1 MEKIEN
7 KKNYKQKIKEFLK
20 KDIEGFKKNWQPFK
34 EEGKK
39 CIKEL
44 KNKETRKK
52 QIPNL
57 LTASRLLSPI
67 FIIPTALS
75 GNIMKT
81 FMFTTLFAATDALD
95 GHFARKYNSTSE
107 FGRELD
113 PLTDKIFALSL
124 LIPLLTFNPLLIGTL
139 GLELLISGI
148 NLHSRLNDNKPK
160 TNWIGK
166 IKTGALSL
174 TILLSYILML
184 LHQPSTLITQLIKL
198 TMLLQAS
205 AAVKYYLSYKKDEKD
220 KCNNNNNN
228 ETKKVDKIK
237 EIKNMTKEKTLEL
250 KNKTATSIKK
260 KTEEKSNDH
269 YIINNSITNN
279 KTIVKNPSKESMNKE
294 TIQSKSLQSRY
305 QNLTLEDQKRL
316 LLHLKEEIK
325 TDTFAKNDQG
335 QTVDSN
341 GKVIINLRKK
351 TK

>member
-124 LIPLLTFNPLLIGTL
+124 LIPLLTFNPLL
-139 GLELLISGI
+139 
-148 NLHSRLNDNKPK
+148 
-160 TNWIGK
+160 
-166 IKTGALSL
+166 
-174 TILLSYILML
+174 
-184 LHQPSTLITQLIKL
+184 Q
-198 TMLLQAS
+198 TM
-205 AAVKYYLSYKKDEKD
+205 K
-220 KCNNNNNN
+220 
-228 ETKKVDKIK
+228 
-237 EIKNMTKEKTLEL
+237 
-250 KNKTATSIKK
+250 
-260 KTEEKSNDH
+260 
-269 YIINNSITNN
+269 
-279 KTIVKNPSKESMNKE
+279 
-294 TIQSKSLQSRY
+294 
-305 QNLTLEDQKRL
+305 
-316 LLHLKEEIK
+316 
-325 TDTFAKNDQG
+325 
-335 QTVDSN
+335 
-341 GKVIINLRKK
+341 
-351 TK
+351 